1 MSVGHLIPAIKML
14 SVQILEAR
22 SHVNVMVVLLVMDLF
37 AKVSVP
43 RMYPIMQF
51 IASIIFAINVF
62 FQAY

>member
-37 AKVSVP
+37 VKVSVP